1 MESLKHRTAFSGF
14 AVKDLAAARKFYEE
28 TLELEVKEDEMGH
41 LDLQINKGQTMVLI
55 YPKPD
60 HQPAVF
66 TVLNFTVE
74 NIDETVD
81 ALTARGVKFQQ
92 YGPPIQTDPKGIVR
106 GGKPLVAWF
115 TDPSGNILSVLQL

>member
-14 AVKDLAAARKFYEE
+14 AVKDLDAARKFYAD
-28 TLELEVKEDEMGH
+28 TLGLDVKEDAMHH
-41 LDLQINKGQTMVLI
+41 LNLQINNGQTMVLI

-81 ALTARGVKFQQ
+81 ALTAKGVKFQQ
-92 YGPPIQTDPKGIVR
+92 YGPPIQTDAKGIVR

-115 TDPSGNILSVLQL
+115 TDPSGNIISVLQM